1 MDSLNDRPKLIML
14 ITEDWYF
21 WSHRLPIALAAKNE
35 GFEVAIATR
44 VQEHGE
50 RIRAKGLRVIPL
62 RLRRRSRNPLN
73 ELLAIYNLV
82 QIYNKE
88 RPDIVHHVT
97 IKPVL
102 YGSWAAKL
110 AGVPSVV
117 NAIAGLGYVF
127 IARGYKASLFRRFIS
142 LAYRSAL
149 SSGRSKVI
157 FQNQEDRETF
167 IENRLVSED
176 QTVLIRGSG
185 VDLKQFTYS
194 SEPSGIPIVM
204 YAGRILWDKGIGEL
218 IEASRLLS
226 DRDLQ
231 FRIVLVGSPDPDN
244 PKSISDSQI
253 YRWVEEGIIEWWGHR
268 EDMPQ
273 VLAQSSIIVLPSY
286 REGLPKILLEA
297 GALGRPAVATDVT
310 GCRDVIKNGENG
322 FLVPLRDVS
331 KLADSIEKLLENED
345 LRTEM
350 GLRGRKIVEVNYSID
365 RIIDET
371 LSVYQ
376 AMLGRRPANTEPI
389 KLDGITHHLR

>member
-1 MDSLNDRPKLIML
+1 ML

-21 WSHRLPIALAAKNE
+21 WSHRLPIAIAAKNE

-50 RIRAKGLRVIPL
+50 RIQEEGLRVIPI
-62 RLRRRSRNPLN
+62 RLRRRSRNPLD
-73 ELLAIYNLV
+73 EILAIYDLA
-82 QIYNKE
+82 QIYRKE

-110 AGVPSVV
+110 AGIPSVV

-127 IARGYKASLFRRFIS
+127 IARGYKASLFRRLIS
-142 LAYRSAL
+142 MAYRSAL
-149 SSGRSKVI
+149 WGARSRVI

-167 IENRLVSED
+167 IDNRLVKEN

-185 VDLKQFTYS
+185 VDLEQFAYS
-194 SEPSGIPIVM
+194 TEPSGVPIVM
-204 YAGRILWDKGIGEL
+204 YAGRILWDKGVGEL
-218 IEASRLLS
+218 VEACRLLKEQG
-226 DRDLQ
+226 LQ
-231 FRIVLVGSPDPDN
+231 FRLVLVGSPDPDN
-244 PKSISDSQI
+244 PKSIPESQI
-253 YRWVEEGIIEWWGHR
+253 HRWVGEEILEWWGHR

-273 VLAQSSIIVLPSY
+273 VLAQSAIVVLPSY

-297 GALGRPAVATDVT
+297 GALGRPVVATDVT

-322 FLVPLRDVS
+322 LLVPLGAIS
-331 KLADSIEKLLENED
+331 ELAEAVEKLLEDKE

-350 GLRGRKIVEVNYSID
+350 GAAGRKIVEESYSID
-365 RIIDET
+365 RIVGET
-371 LSVYQ
+371 LSVYKT
-376 AMLGRRPANTEPI
+376 MLGSGAVTSKAVRLNGNGHR
-389 KLDGITHHLR
+389 LR